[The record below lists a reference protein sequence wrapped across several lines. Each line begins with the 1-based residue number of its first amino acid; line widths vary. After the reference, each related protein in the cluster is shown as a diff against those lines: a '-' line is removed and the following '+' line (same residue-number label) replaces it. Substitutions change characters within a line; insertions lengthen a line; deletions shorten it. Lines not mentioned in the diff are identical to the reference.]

1 MEQIC
6 KKRTYKK
13 KGTAGRRLWAQ
24 WIFRQSF
31 IFCAEKVC
39 FVIKNFLCENLLC
52 KTKYKNFIYKI
63 NKKLDL
69 TQHTILSTS
78 FTKDLSGDVSIADWI
93 CNAVE
98 GNVESYGLE
107 LLR

>member
-24 WIFRQSF
+24 GIFRQSF

-39 FVIKNFLCENLLC
+39 FVIKIF
-52 KTKYKNFIYKI
+52 FVRIYCVKLNIKI
-63 NKKLDL
+63 LYIKSVKK
-69 TQHTILSTS
+69 
-78 FTKDLSGDVSIADWI
+78 WI
-93 CNAVE
+93 
-98 GNVESYGLE
+98 
-107 LLR
+107 